1 MGERD
6 HYLHGAEDVRS
17 AANTMSNAADAMRS
31 AAGAMSDAVDKLKNA
46 DWDRETVMNRWL
58 DRFEE
63 IVARMPGSLPKPGFM
78 VEQAGASPVYIVPNP
93 NEPKAYGGA

>member
-6 HYLHGAEDVRS
+6 HYLHGAEDVRCAASTMNS
-17 AANTMSNAADAMRS
+17 AADSMRS

-58 DRFEE
+58 DRFEA
-63 IVARMPGSLPKPGFM
+63 IVEKMPKPRGQE
-78 VEQAGASPVYIVPNP
+78 VQP
-93 NEPKAYGGA
+93 